1 MKITKI
7 PSRRPEAIIR
17 KKVAAYAR
25 VSTASDAQLH
35 SLGSQIDYY
44 KKKIIARPDWEFA
57 GVFIDDGVTGTKSKR
72 EGLEE
77 LLIACN
83 EGKIDLIITK
93 SISRFA
99 RNTVDLLNIVR
110 DLKEAGIAV
119 YFEREQINTLN
130 AEGELLLT
138 LLASFAQEESRSAS
152 DNMKW
157 SIRKGYAKGS
167 LIQVRRT
174 YGYLVELGVVTIVP
188 EEAKVV
194 KEIFERYES
203 GELPSAIARDLNNR
217 CIRTLKG
224 CEWKVNTLNQ
234 ITSNVFYTG
243 NTLLQK
249 LYVPN
254 HLDKKQIKNRGEL
267 PQYFIEN
274 SHEAI
279 ISMELFETVQRVK
292 KARTYKKKPNT
303 KHPFSGKVRCGLCGA
318 NLNRRY
324 DRGNPKWQC
333 ATYRKL
339 GASACPS
346 KQIPEKTLETVAA
359 EILRIPEFN
368 KKAFLDQVDFIT
380 ANNGNH
386 LVFHFLDGHKE
397 EVYWKDRSRS
407 ESWTKEMRAAAGRKT
422 KERYGNES

>member
-194 KEIFERYES
+194 KEVFDRYES
-203 GELPSAIARDLNNR
+203 GELPSSIAKDLNRRKIYTLQGAKWSVNR
-217 CIRTLKG
+217 
-224 CEWKVNTLNQ
+224 LNLLTTN
-234 ITSNVFYTG
+234 IFYTG

-249 LYVPN
+249 LFVPN
-254 HLDKKQIKNRGEL
+254 HLDKKQIRNRGEL

-274 SHEAI
+274 SHEPI
-279 ISMELFETVQRVK
+279 ISMELFEAVQAVK
-292 KARTYKKKPNT
+292 AKRTYKKRPDT
-303 KHPFSGKVRCGLCGA
+303 KHAFSRKLVCGVCGA
-318 NLNRRY
+318 NLNRKY
-324 DRGNPKWQC
+324 DRGNHKWQC
-333 ATYRKL
+333 RTYRKS
-339 GASACPS
+339 GATACPS
-346 KQIPEKTLETVAA
+346 KQVPENTLEASAA
-359 EILRIPEFN
+359 EVLGLPSFDEMH
-368 KKAFLDQVDFIT
+368 FLEKIDEVIVH
-380 ANNGNH
+380 NGNK
-386 LVFHFLDGHKE
+386 LIFRFKDGSTKDI
-397 EVYWKDRSRS
+397 YWEDRSRS

-422 KERYGNES
+422 KERYGN